1 MRDFTGGKEQVVC
14 GGKTVRRLIYA
25 LDERYP
31 GMKDALMR
39 GDKLRPDIACA
50 IDGQVTQLGVL
61 QPLKE
66 DNEVLFMPAVSG
78 GVSPD
83 PAKAEQRMCEA
94 GPLAR
99 PG

>member
-1 MRDFTGGKEQVVC
+1 MRDFTDGEEQVVC
-14 GGKTVRRLIYA
+14 EGKTVRRLIFA

-31 GMKDALMR
+31 GIKDALMT

-50 IDGQVTQLGVL
+50 VDGQVTQLGVL

-78 GVSPD
+78 GLNPH
-83 PAKAEQRMCEA
+83 PAK
-94 GPLAR
+94 PI
-99 PG
+99 